1 MAAAAQSVAARPAA
15 VSLRVGRYSA
25 CIGTSS
31 EIRTDALALRSRAFR
46 KGADDEDTFDDQ
58 SLHGV
63 VTCALAQPVV
73 AFRARILTNHTDLA
87 GCYTGQVYDLGT
99 LMSAHGPWL
108 ELGRFCQA
116 DGPPDVMALR
126 LAWAALSVLVDR
138 TGTQMMIG
146 CSSLPGA
153 DPERHRAALSL
164 LRASHLGPA
173 TLRPRK
179 LSPLAIDLPEDQITE
194 ASLPHLLRSYLGM
207 GGWVSDHAVR
217 DPNLDTLH
225 LFTGLEIA
233 AIPEPRKTRLRA
245 LAQTAQQGDA
255 NPLDVAPAAP

>member
-1 MAAAAQSVAARPAA
+1 MAAAAQTVAAGPAA
-15 VSLRVGRYSA
+15 VSLRMGPYSA
-25 CIGTSS
+25 CISISAET
-31 EIRTDALALRSRAFR
+31 RAQALALRSRAFR
-46 KGADDEDTFDDQ
+46 NGRDDEDAFDVH

-63 VTCALAQPVV
+63 VLSLPDQPVV
-73 AFRARILTNHTDLA
+73 AFRARILTDHADLV
-87 GCYTGQVYDLGT
+87 GSYTGQVYDLGP
-99 LMSAHGPWL
+99 LMSAPGPWL
-108 ELGRFCQA
+108 ELGRFCQS

-153 DPERHRAALSL
+153 DPEPHRAALSF
-164 LRASHLGPA
+164 LRARHLGPA

-179 LSPLAIDLPEDQITE
+179 LSPLAIDLPDDQITE
-194 ASLPHLLRSYLGM
+194 ASLPHLLRGYLGM

-233 AIPEPRKTRLRA
+233 AIPEPRKARLRA
-245 LAQTAQQGDA
+245 LAQAAQQGDA
-255 NPLDVAPAAP
+255 NPLDVARAAP